1 MDDSTLKF
9 LYYRI
14 QALERENKKLKENNE
29 KFKKKLSTTIKSIKQ
44 ICLKKK

>member
-44 ICLKKK
+44 ICLNKK

>member
-1 MDDSTLKF
+1 MNETEKKF

-14 QALERENKKLKENNE
+14 EALERENKKLKENNE
-29 KFKKKLSTTIKSIKQ
+29 KFKKKLSATIKSIKQ

>member
-1 MDDSTLKF
+1 MEDSTLKF
-9 LYYRI
+9 LYYCI

-44 ICLKKK
+44 ICLNKK